1 MANIGVTEKQ
11 VFTAAD
17 ALKQVGIEPTIVGI
31 REKLGNTG
39 SLTTISKYLKAWKDH
54 QELITPLSE
63 PPIAFN
69 QSAKALWNVAFR
81 FAEEEFKS
89 QSEAL
94 KIDKKK
100 WEEEKKLYTS
110 ELEGLEVQK
119 STIERRLK
127 EIEKI
132 LETERTEFDKKI
144 QSMNKISDLLHN
156 AQGEIKSLKERLKS
170 EADRNDDLQKQIMSF
185 LKKK

>member
-1 MANIGVTEKQ
+1 MANLGVTEKQ
-11 VFTAAD
+11 VFTVAD
-17 ALKQVGIEPTIVGI
+17 SLKQIGIEPTIVGI

-39 SLTTISKYLKAWKDH
+39 SLTTISKYLKAWKEH
-54 QELITPLSE
+54 QELIAPLSE

-81 FAEEEFKS
+81 FAEEEFKN
-89 QSEAL
+89 QNEAL
-94 KIDKKK
+94 KIEKKK
-100 WEEEKKLYTS
+100 WEEEKKLYTT
-110 ELEGLEVQK
+110 ELEDLEVQK

-132 LETERTEFDKKI
+132 LESERTEFDKKTEK
-144 QSMNKISDLLHN
+144 MHKIGDLLHE

-170 EADRNDDLQKQIMSF
+170 ETDRNDQLQKQIMNY
-185 LKKK
+185 LQKK